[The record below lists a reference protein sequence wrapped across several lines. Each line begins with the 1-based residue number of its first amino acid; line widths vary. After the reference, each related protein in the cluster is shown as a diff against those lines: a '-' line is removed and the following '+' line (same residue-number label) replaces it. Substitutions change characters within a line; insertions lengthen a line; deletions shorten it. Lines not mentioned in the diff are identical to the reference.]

1 MLEIIV
7 FAIALLAGFMIG
19 GWAFVRR
26 FAELQKQLA
35 AKQKY
40 ESAVPSDQYALAGAL
55 NELAAEIYRRNVLA
69 GWLTDLNTGEDL
81 RGGKRG
87 YGNLIALCHSE
98 LSESLEGWRKNIQQ
112 DDKLP
117 HRLNAEVE
125 LADAVIRI
133 LDLSSDMGY
142 DIGGALVEKMEYNA
156 VREDHKPEH
165 RRLPGGKK
173 I

>member
-7 FAIALLAGFMIG
+7 FAIALFAGFMVG
-19 GWAFVRR
+19 GWAFARR
-26 FAELQKQLA
+26 FVELQKQLA

-40 ESAVPSDQYALAGAL
+40 ESAVPSDQRALAGML
-55 NELAAEIYRRNVLA
+55 NELAAEVHRRNVLA
-69 GWLTDLNTGEDL
+69 GWFTDLHTGEDL

-98 LSESLEGWRKNIQQ
+98 LSESLEGWRKGLQ

-117 HRLNAEVE
+117 HRLMSEVE

-165 RRLPGGKK
+165 RRGPGGKK
-173 I
+173 T